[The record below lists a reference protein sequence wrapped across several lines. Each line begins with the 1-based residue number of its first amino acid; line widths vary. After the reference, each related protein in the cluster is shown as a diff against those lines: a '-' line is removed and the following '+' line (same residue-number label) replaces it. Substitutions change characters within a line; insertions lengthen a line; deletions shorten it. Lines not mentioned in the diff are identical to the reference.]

1 MFAAPILGFS
11 DDAFSP
17 YSRSSIS
24 GGWSKQFAKQFAA
37 CGGDVLAMM
46 QCRGGAAAG
55 AAAGSSEEMEE
66 DPATTR
72 SPTSPTPTTKRPPD
86 DDDRGAAAQSK
97 KRRAAQSKKQ
107 RGDGGGGKGS
117 EVHGGPTVR
126 ARGRIRRAAAPGTA
140 ARCGGRWRRLA
151 AVDGALGRR
160 AGRAD
165 TPVAALAAP
174 NPSKPSPQTQE
185 GGKQ

>member
-1 MFAAPILGFS
+1 
-11 DDAFSP
+11 
-17 YSRSSIS
+17 
-24 GGWSKQFAKQFAA
+24 
-37 CGGDVLAMM
+37 
-46 QCRGGAAAG
+46 
-55 AAAGSSEEMEE
+55 MEE

-174 NPSKPSPQTQE
+174 NPSRPSPQTQE